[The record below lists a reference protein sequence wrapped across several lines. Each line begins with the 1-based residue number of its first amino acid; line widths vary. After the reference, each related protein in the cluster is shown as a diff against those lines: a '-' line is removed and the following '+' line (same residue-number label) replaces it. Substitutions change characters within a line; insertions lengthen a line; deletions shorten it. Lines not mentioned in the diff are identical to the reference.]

1 MSDSGKSGGSG
12 IGLLGGVF
20 LVFLFLK
27 LNGTLAWSWWW
38 VAAPIWVPIA
48 LIVFL
53 LVALVICKAIAEA
66 ID

>member
-1 MSDSGKSGGSG
+1 MSDSGKSGGG

-27 LNGTLAWSWWW
+27 LSGTLAWSWWW
-38 VAAPIWVPIA
+38 VAAPIWAPIA

-53 LVALVICKAIAEA
+53 LVVLVIFRVIAEV
-66 ID
+66 IE